1 MSGSEV
7 SFDVYVMRVFGK
19 SRGSWEEGMSVS
31 AGLEVA
37 AGSVASALA
46 AQEGGA
52 MRGGVVSWVGG
63 GRVDSVVWDVGCG
76 A

>member
-52 MRGGVVSWVGG
+52 MRVELCHGLE
-63 GRVDSVVWDVGCG
+63 G
-76 A
+76 AG

>member
-1 MSGSEV
+1 MG
-7 SFDVYVMRVFGK
+7 
-19 SRGSWEEGMSVS
+19 VS

-52 MRGGVVSWVGG
+52 MRVELCHGLEG